1 MLRGLL
7 RAMMATG
14 PLPLKV
20 LRVSEVYR

>member
-1 MLRGLL
+1 
-7 RAMMATG
+7 MATG